1 MNICKLAQLVEM
13 SLDVPSSEKKVA
25 KQIVSTMEKVCK
37 KIEQFDEHLDLI
49 YNPLKNNETASKES
63 VIENRG
69 AIKRYTDKIE
79 ENFDELTEMSL
90 LVIRD
95 LNVFSTDG
103 HIKELIKSFTNAF
116 GDVEDSVKSLIASL
130 DDWKSE
136 EYRDNVLVSIE
147 NAKKQAAQVY
157 KLLNE
162 RIIEHINTNIIANTW
177 VDNVSDKLNI
187 TIQEREPYIKRL
199 HREREEKLREVIR

>member
-1 MNICKLAQLVEM
+1 MSICKLAQLVEM
-13 SLDVPSSEKKVA
+13 SLDVPSSEKKAARKV
-25 KQIVSTMEKVCK
+25 VSMMEKLCK

-49 YNPLKNNETASKES
+49 YNPLKNNQTASKES

-79 ENFDELTEMSL
+79 ENFDELTKFSL
-90 LVIRD
+90 MIVKE
-95 LNVFSTDG
+95 LNVFSTDS

-116 GDVEDSVKSLIASL
+116 GDVEVSIKSLIAAL
-130 DDWKSE
+130 DDWKSK

-147 NAKKQAAQVY
+147 NVKKQAAQVY

-177 VDNVSDKLNI
+177 VDNISDKLNV
-187 TIQEREPYIKRL
+187 TVQEREPYIKKL
-199 HREREEKLREVIR
+199 HREREEKLREVIK